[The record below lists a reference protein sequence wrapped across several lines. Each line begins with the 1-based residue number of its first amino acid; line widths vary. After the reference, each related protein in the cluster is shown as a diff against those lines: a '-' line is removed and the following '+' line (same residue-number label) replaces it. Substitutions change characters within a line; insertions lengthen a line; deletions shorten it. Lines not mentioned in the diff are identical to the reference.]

1 VPPCLTPCS
10 SSRQGHHERI
20 AELEQEVKRLTA
32 LQQSSMYL
40 MRRTTST
47 PAMPDLAILGGDS
60 TSGGL
65 SIPASP
71 MVEGAE
77 PDFENDPEFAAQAS
91 QHM

>member
-1 VPPCLTPCS
+1 
-10 SSRQGHHERI
+10 
-20 AELEQEVKRLTA
+20 
-32 LQQSSMYL
+32 MYL